1 MGFNAYY
8 MNESK
13 THQLMSFH
21 NFLSASIRVEDHQT
35 EDVFNVYLDR
45 IQQCQSLPESLE
57 DAYGNGF
64 LTISLYDSKFATW
77 YLNIANEEY
86 TGPLQKLERILFDWA
101 TAEGYEY

>member
-1 MGFNAYY
+1 
-8 MNESK
+8 
-13 THQLMSFH
+13 MSFL
-21 NFLSASIRVEDHQT
+21 NFLGCSTRIEDYVT

-45 IQQCQSLPESLE
+45 IQQCASLPESLE

-86 TGPLQKLERILFDWA
+86 TGSLQKLERILYEWA
-101 TAEGYEY
+101 VSEGYSW

>member
-1 MGFNAYY
+1 
-8 MNESK
+8 
-13 THQLMSFH
+13 MSFL
-21 NFLSASIRVEDHQT
+21 NFLCCSTRIEDYVT

-45 IQQCQSLPESLE
+45 IQQCASLPETLE

-86 TGPLQKLERILFDWA
+86 TGSLQKLERILYEWA
-101 TAEGYEY
+101 VSEGYSW

>member
-1 MGFNAYY
+1 
-8 MNESK
+8 
-13 THQLMSFH
+13 MSFL
-21 NFLSASIRVEDHQT
+21 NFQCCSTRIEDYVT

-45 IQQCQSLPESLE
+45 IQQCASLPETLE

-86 TGPLQKLERILFDWA
+86 TGSLQKLECILYEWA
-101 TAEGYEY
+101 VSEGYSW

>member
-1 MGFNAYY
+1 
-8 MNESK
+8 
-13 THQLMSFH
+13 MSFP
-21 NFLSASIRVEDHQT
+21 NFLGCSTRIEDYVT

-45 IQQCQSLPESLE
+45 IQQCASLPETLE

-86 TGPLQKLERILFDWA
+86 TGSLQKLERILYEWA
-101 TAEGYEY
+101 VSEGYSW

>member
-1 MGFNAYY
+1 
-8 MNESK
+8 
-13 THQLMSFH
+13 MSFL
-21 NFLSASIRVEDHQT
+21 NFLCCSTRIVDYVT

-45 IQQCQSLPESLE
+45 IQQCASLPESLE

-86 TGPLQKLERILFDWA
+86 TGTLRKLERILYEWA
-101 TAEGYEY
+101 VSEGYSW

>member
-1 MGFNAYY
+1 
-8 MNESK
+8 
-13 THQLMSFH
+13 MSFP
-21 NFLSASIRVEDHQT
+21 NFLGCSTRIEDYVT

-45 IQQCQSLPESLE
+45 IQQCASLPETLE

-86 TGPLQKLERILFDWA
+86 TGSLQKLERILYDWA
-101 TAEGYEY
+101 VSEGYSW